1 MLESEKFLRN
11 YSSVLSR
18 WSGRNHS
25 KTWTGCTVA
34 LITAS
39 NSPISF
45 RRSTSSRSLELKT
58 SSILAVSCMAALEA
72 TIDEHLHTTAQGTEQ

>member
-25 KTWTGCTVA
+25 KTWTGGTVA
-34 LITAS
+34 LITTS

-45 RRSTSSRSLELKT
+45 RKSSRSLELKT
-58 SSILAVSCMAALEA
+58 SSILGVSCMAALEA
-72 TIDEHLHTTAQGTEQ
+72 TIDEHLHTTAQDTEQ